1 MFERVKAVIG
11 IALFL
16 AFFPLMVV
24 LKVLLTITGQD
35 KADLSREE
43 VLDYLRRMD
52 AGEVDDYGWDNFVNV
67 PLKDA
72 ELDEIRERCSE
83 IWEDAMN
90 EYLISD
96 EDLRLNEKG
105 REEIKRLIEQCEAG
119 GA

>member
-1 MFERVKAVIG
+1 MVV
-11 IALFL
+11 L
-16 AFFPLMVV
+16 FPLMVV
-24 LKVLLTITGQD
+24 LKVLLKITGYD
-35 KADLSREE
+35 KAELSRVE

-52 AGEVDDYGWDNFVNV
+52 AGEVDDYGWDDFVNV

-72 ELDEIRERCSE
+72 ELDGIRKRCSE
-83 IWEDAMN
+83 IWNDAMN
-90 EYLISD
+90 GYLVSD